1 MSQQY
6 DNTNS
11 GALFMNEKAGNDKR
25 PDRKGTINVEG
36 VEYNISGWI
45 REKKNGGEK
54 FLSLKIE
61 RKDSQG
67 GKQWNDR
74 PASEATRKM
83 HGSEKQA
90 TPAKQSFEEAFD
102 EPPPF

>member
-6 DNTNS
+6 DNTNT
-11 GALFMNEKAGNDKR
+11 GALFMNDKAGNDKR

-36 VEYNISGWI
+36 VEYQLSGWI

-74 PASEATRKM
+74 PASDAMRKPATLSKNDS
-83 HGSEKQA
+83 GWIDNDDS
-90 TPAKQSFEEAFD
+90 
-102 EPPPF
+102 PPPF